1 MALQRLLRPAE
12 LHATKAAAV
21 PVEEVKH
28 SFDTG
33 AHYSLAAPPPPRA
46 PRRTIFWLLL
56 PLLYYFNF
64 FYVF

>member
-1 MALQRLLRPAE
+1 MSGRWWRPDMALQRLLRPAE

-33 AHYSLAAPPPPRA
+33 AHYSLATDNPPPPQHQQSS
-46 PRRTIFWLLL
+46 T
-56 PLLYYFNF
+56 
-64 FYVF
+64 